1 MTNFKFSILIPSYD
15 GADVIGETLKSILS
29 QGYKNYEIIINDD
42 KSTDATREVVKSFK
56 DKRIRFFTNKNNLGY
71 PGNLN
76 KCKQHAKGEII
87 YLMGQDD
94 ILAKD
99 ALKNTNNAFNLSED
113 IGAVARPYRWFDK
126 DNYDVTVRARKQIN
140 PKKDEVIPI
149 NSSYSKI
156 LGVFQTLD
164 SLSGLAYRVKFI
176 DRSFH
181 PDIFPCH
188 VYPFASIWKRH
199 PIVFLK
205 DYTIGV
211 RIESS
216 QCRFLSSIY
225 NKSPLL
231 SWVQMFE
238 TIFKEN
244 KYSSLRNYCI
254 KNFVAVN
261 YVGLV
266 QIRNYSTYK
275 NLLREIYYLIKYRKE
290 NLLSPKFWFF
300 SIGTALTPTFILIPM
315 VDWFKKSINSLR
327 YKKIEFKYKL

>member
-1 MTNFKFSILIPSYD
+1 MTNFKFSILIPSYN

-56 DKRIRFFTNKNNLGY
+56 DKRIRFFINKNNLGY

-76 KCKQHAKGEII
+76 KCRQHAKGEII

-188 VYPFASIWKRH
+188 VYPFASIWKKH

-238 TIFKEN
+238 TIFKES
-244 KYSSLRNYCI
+244 KYSSLKNYCI

-266 QIRNYSTYK
+266 QIRNYSTYR

-290 NLLSPKFWFF
+290 NIISPKFWFF

-315 VDWFKKSINSLR
+315 VDWFKKSVNSLR